1 MGSAKISNQEERA
14 EMGRIANLR
23 SKIKMA
29 TEMHDLLPIARRYF
43 VIGAFDGALTIM
55 GVILGA
61 YAVGELSDRL
71 IIVAGFAAGVA
82 LAVSS
87 AVGAYEA
94 ERIESSLHHK
104 EIERAMLSPVEG
116 TRKETA
122 NLSNLMSAF
131 IHGIAPLI
139 ASMIPLTPF
148 FFLPEVE
155 AMTVAIIITLAFL
168 FAMGAYLGSLLKEM
182 ILYTG
187 LRFAAAGLVTA
198 IIVFL
203 LGGD

>member
-1 MGSAKISNQEERA
+1 MGGIRD
-14 EMGRIANLR
+14 LR
-23 SKIKMA
+23 KKLKLA

-55 GVILGA
+55 GIILGA

-71 IIVAGFAAGVA
+71 VIVAGMAAGVA

-94 ERIESSLHHK
+94 ERIESALQHK
-104 EIERAMLSPVEG
+104 EIERAMLSSIEG
-116 TRKETA
+116 TRKQTA
-122 NLSNLMSAF
+122 KIGNIVSAF

-139 ASMIPLTPF
+139 ASFIPLIPF
-148 FFLPEVE
+148 FILPEIE
-155 AMTVAIIITLAFL
+155 AMTAAIIITLTFL

-187 LRFAAAGLVTA
+187 LRFAAAGLITA
-198 IIVFL
+198 ILVFL
-203 LGGD
+203 IGGE

>member
-1 MGSAKISNQEERA
+1 MASIG
-14 EMGRIANLR
+14 NLR

-61 YAVGELSDRL
+61 YAVGELTSHL
-71 IIVAGFAAGVA
+71 VIVAGFAAGVA
-82 LAVSS
+82 LSVSS

-94 ERIESSLHHK
+94 ERIESALHHK
-104 EIERAMLSPVEG
+104 EIERAMLSQVEG

-122 NLSNLMSAF
+122 QLSNLMSAF
-131 IHGIAPLI
+131 VHGVAPLI
-139 ASMIPLTPF
+139 AAFIPITPF
-148 FFLPEVE
+148 LFLPEQE
-155 AMTVAIIITLAFL
+155 AMVSAIIITLGFL
-168 FAMGAYLGSLLKEM
+168 FAMGAYLGSLLKQM
-182 ILYTG
+182 ILYTA
-187 LRFAAAGLVTA
+187 LRFVAAGLVTA